1 MTGPSHRQ
9 RIILEDVR
17 QANLRGRSPR
27 VHANRD
33 RNVLK
38 AAGLIVGRPPN
49 APDISSRGGRGWGW
63 TITEK
68 GLAVLAGCEGGSD
81 PSGTDDGRRHEVRQ
95 VEEVE

>member
-1 MTGPSHRQ
+1 VTEPSHRQ

-49 APDISSRGGRGWGW
+49 APGVSSRGGPAWGW
-63 TITEK
+63 RITEK
-68 GLAVLAGCEGGSD
+68 GLSVLAECEHRSD
-81 PSGTDDGRRHEVRQ
+81 PSHPDDDRSHEVGQ
-95 VEEVE
+95 VEEVG